1 MYDGNFI
8 LNVGVLYSAFVVS
21 EVFNIILIPIFLFF
35 TAVVNSFWLISNN
48 TSVFGSVN
56 FISFVVFT
64 SYSSTVALI
73 PVVSFLKFFI

>member
-8 LNVGVLYSAFVVS
+8 LNVGFLYSAFVVS

-35 TAVVNSFWLISNN
+35 TAVVNSFWLIPNN

-56 FISFVVFT
+56 VILT
-64 SYSSTVALI
+64 
-73 PVVSFLKFFI
+73 FF

>member
-8 LNVGVLYSAFVVS
+8 LNVGFLYSAFVVS

-48 TSVFGSVN
+48 TSVFW
-56 FISFVVFT
+56 FC
-64 SYSSTVALI
+64 
-73 PVVSFLKFFI
+73 